1 MSQFRQ
7 RATHE
12 VLLIKIELDSWRT
25 TSVVSHSCPRHA
37 LLVRPSVLLVV
48 ILVILALSRRHPR
61 AHRLQELP
69 DTSQ

>member
-12 VLLIKIELDSWRT
+12 VLLIKVELDSWRT
-25 TSVVSHSCPRHA
+25 TSVVSHACPRLA
-37 LLVRPSVLLVV
+37 LLARPSVLLVV
-48 ILVILALSRRHPR
+48 ILVILALARRHPR

-69 DTSQ
+69 NTRQ